1 MADDNMSNTGSDNGS
16 GIGSDTGDVDAY
28 DDSNRFGGRFRR
40 YARVNAGVGGFV
52 ARAAGSRLF
61 ARGGWGCR
69 A

>member
-1 MADDNMSNTGSDNGS
+1 MADDNMSNNGS

-61 ARGGWGCR
+61 ARGDGDVER
-69 A
+69 EAR